1 MSLALFSCTY
11 WACRA
16 PCTAHLWEHAAP
28 ATCNDH
34 ERMTLAPRH
43 APRFA
48 AHPRRRSPDGLPPI
62 WETPSRAP
70 CVRRPCGSG
79 TGEPAPSTGQPP
91 LCLHC
96 IFTTSR
102 RAVPSPSL
110 SPRSPR
116 HASPR
121 RNGRRQRCEQ
131 GREGAG
137 MRMLSKACSIVASS
151 LPRCSSSAAAPTV
164 ALLSHL
170 YIDSSLFAVVLG
182 GGVWIWVWGFSSRRV
197 PVTSNCLGS
206 NGTVV
211 SHDSPWLPA
220 LSQRCRAVYRFY
232 STSLL
237 PFTRAK

>member
-16 PCTAHLWEHAAP
+16 PCTAHLWEHAAQ

-34 ERMTLAPRH
+34 ERMTSAPRH

-70 CVRRPCGSG
+70 CVRVG
-79 TGEPAPSTGQPP
+79 PARASQRHQPAN
-91 LCLHC
+91 LRCAC
-96 IFTTSR
+96 ILTTSR

-116 HASPR
+116 HASSR

-131 GREGAG
+131 VREGAG

-151 LPRCSSSAAAPTV
+151 LPRCSSSSAAPTV

-182 GGVWIWVWGFSSRRV
+182 GGFGSGIGDFRRV
-197 PVTSNCLGS
+197 ASS
-206 NGTVV
+206 
-211 SHDSPWLPA
+211 
-220 LSQRCRAVYRFY
+220 
-232 STSLL
+232 
-237 PFTRAK
+237 